1 MAGVENDFKGV
12 PAHRGPFVRTTF
24 EVSRGEAKNG
34 IEKTRKVVIIDIHTP
49 KSQLEKK
56 NK

>member
-1 MAGVENDFKGV
+1 MAGVENDFKGI
-12 PAHRGPFVRTTF
+12 PAHRGPFVRTTI
-24 EVSRGEAKNG
+24 EIPQEQAKKGEKK
-34 IEKTRKVVIIDIHTP
+34 IKQITIIDIHTP